1 MPLKKGFEGERRPKE
16 RVNLQI
22 ILVLTF
28 TRLKT
33 CTYAHVN
40 VFDKYLH
47 WSCVSANV
55 KNIYIHNYR
64 MSVNVKKLDMSM

>member
-1 MPLKKGFEGERRPKE
+1 MPLKEGFEGERRPKE

-28 TRLKT
+28 TLLKT
-33 CTYAHVN
+33 CTQAHVN

-47 WSCVSANV
+47 WSCVSV
-55 KNIYIHNYR
+55 KNIYIHSY
-64 MSVNVKKLDMSM
+64 MISVNVKSLDM